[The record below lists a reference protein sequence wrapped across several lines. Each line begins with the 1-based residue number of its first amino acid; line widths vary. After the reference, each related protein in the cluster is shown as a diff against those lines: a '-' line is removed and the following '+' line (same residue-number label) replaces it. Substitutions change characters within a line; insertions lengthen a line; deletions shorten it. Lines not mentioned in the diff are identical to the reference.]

1 MRKSIFKKDEEGKF
15 IIDFANVDFDYYKA
29 VANTDMSPFDRGAF
43 IVLSFYEDDEGL
55 FRDLKEKRLIESK
68 NLQYRIK
75 SLKKRYFDFA
85 KKHLKAFNPSLTEED
100 SKESILSIIDEHQ
113 KVLEYVTLQSLAGK
127 EELTQED
134 LERVEE
140 KRKFMYDSLVGVKDI
155 HAFVVSNFELCNFIL
170 THKDY
175 DELIQKAEKEKGK
188 NKSKYSFH
196 YDFLKKSLTHE
207 QIDEARRIVL
217 AYKKKFKLDNL
228 SAVSDILAYCDMQT
242 TESIFNR
249 DREII
254 ELVYEKEAE
263 YKQDL
268 EEKEREAERKEEEKR
283 RREEEARLKKEQAE
297 KEKRKKESEKYMNF
311 ETYGTYGPRE
321 RVLPLA
327 LNFFGARGK
336 TLTEVV
342 GEEKMK
348 GLFDTIKSIN
358 FRRNERP
365 AIVIFSDCSREE
377 ALRVLEDFRKQAK
390 DNGLEERVV
399 EGITTEFGDELLFDE
414 NTSRPIILRGMFQDK
429 LDYMRTYN
437 KDKYPKLI
445 GLNEDRSY
453 LTYSLDGYKRSPKD
467 LEKLRKSLKDYIGII
482 RYVELEDEEGTGIL
496 YGIPREKSPLRVR
509 ERVARYLDLKY
520 HIDKKILGAFREAK
534 KLAEYEIEEDDVTI
548 D

>member
-100 SKESILSIIDEHQ
+100 TKESILAIIDEHQ
-113 KVLEYVTLQSLAGK
+113 KALEYVTLQSLAGK

-268 EEKEREAERKEEEKR
+268 EEKEREAKRKEEEKR

-429 LDYMRTYN
+429 LDYMRKYN

>member
-100 SKESILSIIDEHQ
+100 TKESILAIIDEHQ

-155 HAFVVSNFELCNFIL
+155 HAFVVSNFELCNCIL
-170 THKDY
+170 TQKDY

-268 EEKEREAERKEEEKR
+268 EEKEREAKRKEEEKR

-342 GEEKMK
+342 GEDKMK

>member
-268 EEKEREAERKEEEKR
+268 EEKEREAKRKEEEKR

-482 RYVELEDEEGTGIL
+482 RYVELEDEEGIGIL

>member
-100 SKESILSIIDEHQ
+100 TKESILAIIDEHQ
-113 KVLEYVTLQSLAGK
+113 KALEYVTLQSLAGK

-207 QIDEARRIVL
+207 QIDEARKIVL

-268 EEKEREAERKEEEKR
+268 EEKEREAKRKEEEKR

-496 YGIPREKSPLRVR
+496 YGIPREKSLLRVR

>member
-155 HAFVVSNFELCNFIL
+155 HAFVVSNFELCNFTL

-228 SAVSDILAYCDMQT
+228 SAVSDILAYCDMQI

>member
-55 FRDLKEKRLIESK
+55 YRDLKEKRLIESK

-100 SKESILSIIDEHQ
+100 TKESILAIIDEHQ
-113 KVLEYVTLQSLAGK
+113 KALEYVTLQSLVGK

-263 YKQDL
+263 YEQDL
-268 EEKEREAERKEEEKR
+268 EEKEREAKKKEEEKR

-482 RYVELEDEEGTGIL
+482 RYVEIEDEEGTGIL

>member
-15 IIDFANVDFDYYKA
+15 IIDFANIDFDYYKS
-29 VANTDMSPFDRGAF
+29 VASTNTSAFDRAAF

-55 FRDLKEKRLIESK
+55 FRELKEKRLIDSRS
-68 NLQYRIK
+68 LQYRTK

-85 KKHLKAFNPSLTEED
+85 KKHLKELNPLLAEED
-100 SKESILSIIDEHQ
+100 TKENLLAIIDEYQ
-113 KVLEYVTLQSLAGK
+113 KALEYVTLQSLVGK
-127 EELTQED
+127 DELTQED

-155 HAFVVSNFELCNFIL
+155 HAFVVSNVELCNFIL

-175 DELIQKAEKEKGK
+175 DELIQKAEREKGK
-188 NKSKYSFH
+188 NRSKYSFH
-196 YDFLKKSLTHE
+196 YDFLKKSLTPE

-249 DREII
+249 DREIV
-254 ELVYEKEAE
+254 ELIYEKEGE

-268 EEKEREAERKEEEKR
+268 AEKEKEAKRKEEAKKRKEEES
-283 RREEEARLKKEQAE
+283 RLKKEQAE

-311 ETYGTYGPRE
+311 ETYGTYGPKE

-327 LNFFGARGK
+327 IKFFGARGK

-342 GEEKMK
+342 GEDKIK
-348 GLFDTIKSIN
+348 GLFDIIKSID

-377 ALRVLEDFRKQAK
+377 ALRVLEDFRKKAK
-390 DNGLEERVV
+390 ENG
-399 EGITTEFGDELLFDE
+399 
-414 NTSRPIILRGMFQDK
+414 
-429 LDYMRTYN
+429 
-437 KDKYPKLI
+437 
-445 GLNEDRSY
+445 
-453 LTYSLDGYKRSPKD
+453 
-467 LEKLRKSLKDYIGII
+467 
-482 RYVELEDEEGTGIL
+482 
-496 YGIPREKSPLRVR
+496 
-509 ERVARYLDLKY
+509 
-520 HIDKKILGAFREAK
+520 
-534 KLAEYEIEEDDVTI
+534 
-548 D
+548 

>member
-1 MRKSIFKKDEEGKF
+1 
-15 IIDFANVDFDYYKA
+15 
-29 VANTDMSPFDRGAF
+29 
-43 IVLSFYEDDEGL
+43 
-55 FRDLKEKRLIESK
+55 
-68 NLQYRIK
+68 
-75 SLKKRYFDFA
+75 
-85 KKHLKAFNPSLTEED
+85 
-100 SKESILSIIDEHQ
+100 
-113 KVLEYVTLQSLAGK
+113 
-127 EELTQED
+127 
-134 LERVEE
+134 
-140 KRKFMYDSLVGVKDI
+140 
-155 HAFVVSNFELCNFIL
+155 
-170 THKDY
+170 
-175 DELIQKAEKEKGK
+175 
-188 NKSKYSFH
+188 
-196 YDFLKKSLTHE
+196 
-207 QIDEARRIVL
+207 
-217 AYKKKFKLDNL
+217 
-228 SAVSDILAYCDMQT
+228 
-242 TESIFNR
+242 
-249 DREII
+249 
-254 ELVYEKEAE
+254 
-263 YKQDL
+263 
-268 EEKEREAERKEEEKR
+268 
-283 RREEEARLKKEQAE
+283 
-297 KEKRKKESEKYMNF
+297 MNF

-348 GLFDTIKSIN
+348 ALFDTIKSIN

>member
-15 IIDFANVDFDYYKA
+15 IIDFANVDFDYYKS

-100 SKESILSIIDEHQ
+100 TKESILAIIDEHQ
-113 KVLEYVTLQSLAGK
+113 KALEYVTLQSLAGK

-217 AYKKKFKLDNL
+217 SYKKKFKVDNL

>member
-100 SKESILSIIDEHQ
+100 SKESILSIIDEYQ

-268 EEKEREAERKEEEKR
+268 EEKEREAKRKEEEKR